1 MANSAA
7 TFATGL
13 VAITCAAASVKVL
26 LPVLVSSAMHA
37 LDDGPELSTHAAR
50 MLAIVSIRSRPSQL
64 TGGEPPVQLASVTPL
79 LLQKLAG
86 PPLEMSARLACAW
99 LTALAKPVALLDG
112 APMICPVASVNC
124 ASAHSAATVVS
135 SLIVTDAG
143 RALEIPATPIN
154 PIAALLPD
162 PAFPPSADR

>member
-1 MANSAA
+1 M
-7 TFATGL
+7 
-13 VAITCAAASVKVL
+13 CAAVNVVVL
-26 LPVLVSSAMHA
+26 LNVLLSSVLHA
-37 LDDGPELSTHAAR
+37 ADEGPELSTHAAR

-64 TGGEPPVQLASVTPL
+64 TGGEPPVQFASVAPW

-86 PPLEMSARLACAW
+86 KPVEMSARLTCAW

-112 APMICPVASVNC
+112 APMIWPVESVNC

-143 RALEIPATPIN
+143 MA
-154 PIAALLPD
+154 
-162 PAFPPSADR
+162 